1 MPNQSKGNI
10 ETAALAN
17 QFNINLELLDDKQ
30 YTISH

>member
-1 MPNQSKGNI
+1 MPNQSKGNT